1 MIRRR
6 VAARPGARVRPFA
19 TASDAMPAPG
29 PKDGHMSRSSR
40 DLSKGIAV
48 KSNGFKHGGG
58 STEGW
63 GTKNTGRRLGKGQG
77 ARDVAARARLKEV
90 LLRRAEEAVEG
101 GPSAGKKR
109 RRGVGGTTGDDARGK
124 RARDEAAV
132 APVPRDAPD
141 ASRPVDPPEASDA
154 PLASHPAPETSLAD
168 GGYTCVTCGVR
179 CGTKANYDAHC
190 DGKKHRSAKQRE
202 RGKAM
207 LAAIKAGKRAAAAA
221 E

>member
-1 MIRRR
+1 
-6 VAARPGARVRPFA
+6 
-19 TASDAMPAPG
+19 MPAPG

-90 LLRRAEEAVEG
+90 LLRRAKEVAEG
-101 GPSAGKKR
+101 GSSAGKKR
-109 RRGVGGTTGDDARGK
+109 KRGDEGTTGDDARGK

-132 APVPRDAPD
+132 APAPRDPPVP
-141 ASRPVDPPEASDA
+141 SRPVDPLEASDA
-154 PLASHPAPETSLAD
+154 SLASHSAPDTSLAD

-202 RGKAM
+202 RGRAM
-207 LAAIKAGKRAAAAA
+207 LAAIRRGGQTAAAA

>member
-1 MIRRR
+1 MILAPRRCTPR
-6 VAARPGARVRPFA
+6 RALRPFA

-90 LLRRAEEAVEG
+90 LLRRAKEVAEG
-101 GPSAGKKR
+101 GSSAGKKR
-109 RRGVGGTTGDDARGK
+109 KRVDEGTTGDDARGK

-132 APVPRDAPD
+132 APAPRDPPVP
-141 ASRPVDPPEASDA
+141 SRPVDPLEASDA
-154 PLASHPAPETSLAD
+154 SSPPTPLPTPLSRMGDTPASRAACVAARKPTTTRTATGRSTGPRSRASAAGRCSPAA
-168 GGYTCVTCGVR
+168 GGQT
-179 CGTKANYDAHC
+179 
-190 DGKKHRSAKQRE
+190 
-202 RGKAM
+202 
-207 LAAIKAGKRAAAAA
+207 AAAA